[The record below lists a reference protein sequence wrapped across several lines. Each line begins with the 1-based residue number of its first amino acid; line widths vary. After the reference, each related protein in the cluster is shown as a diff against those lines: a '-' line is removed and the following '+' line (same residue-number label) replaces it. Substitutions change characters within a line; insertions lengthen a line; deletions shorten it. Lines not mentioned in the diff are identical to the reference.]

1 MAWNDPGGNKPRDP
15 WGGRGGDQGPP
26 DLDEVLNNLR
36 KRFGG
41 LFGGGGGKRDT
52 GGGGSPVFWG
62 AIVAVLALMY
72 LIWGFYAVEQQE
84 RAVVLSFGKYDRT
97 AEPGLN
103 WHWPPVEQYFKVN
116 VQQTRSY
123 PLTEDMLTADTNIV
137 GVSLEVQYK
146 VVDAQAFI
154 LRVSRPEELL
164 HHATES
170 ALRQVVGSSSM
181 DDVLVDQRQSIGVDI
196 GVLLQQYL
204 DSYNSGIRVVN
215 FVLSNT
221 QAPEP
226 VRDAFNDVARAKE
239 DEDRVQK
246 EADAYANRVI
256 PEARGRAQRLRAEAE
271 AYKEQVI
278 AEAEGDAQRFEDL
291 LTEYRKAP
299 AVTRERLYIET
310 IQEVLS
316 ANAKVLVDV
325 EGGNNMMYLPLDQ
338 ILKQQDA
345 RRQSSGESSEPLEY
359 QRGSTQTSSDKNSG
373 GYGTRSRELR

>member
-41 LFGGGGGKRDT
+41 LFGGGGGRGS
-52 GGGGSPVFWG
+52 GGGGGG
-62 AIVAVLALMY
+62 AMMGGIIVAVLAVFY
-72 LIWGFYAVEQQE
+72 LIWGFYTVEQQE

-97 AEPGLN
+97 AGPGLN
-103 WHWPPVEQYFKVN
+103 WHWPPVEQHFKVN
-116 VQQTRSY
+116 VQQTRY
-123 PLTEDMLTADTNIV
+123 YRLTEDMLTADTNIV

-146 VVDAQAFI
+146 VVDEKAFI

-170 ALRQVVGSSSM
+170 ALRQVVGSSTM
-181 DDVLVDQRQSIGVDI
+181 DDVLVDEREAIGVDI

-215 FVLSNT
+215 FVLSDT
-221 QAPEP
+221 KAPEP

-239 DEDRVQK
+239 DEERLRN
-246 EADAYANRVI
+246 EAEAYANRII
-256 PEARGRAQRLRAEAE
+256 PEARGQAQRLRAEAE

-278 AEAEGDAQRFEDL
+278 AEAQGDAQRFQDL

-299 AVTRERLYIET
+299 SVTRERLYIET
-310 IQEVLS
+310 VQSVLA

-338 ILKQQDA
+338 ILKKHGSGKSSSD
-345 RRQSSGESSEPLEY
+345 QSQTQY
-359 QRGSTQTSSDKNSG
+359 QKGTSQTSTERNPG
-373 GYGTRSRELR
+373 GYGSRSRELR

>member
-41 LFGGGGGKRDT
+41 LFGGGGGRGGA
-52 GGGGSPVFWG
+52 GGGGSPIFWG
-62 AIVAVLALMY
+62 VIVAVAAVFY
-72 LIWGFYAVEQQE
+72 LVWGFYAVEQQE

-97 AEPGLN
+97 AGPGLN
-103 WHWPPVEQYFKVN
+103 WHWPPVEQHFKVN

-123 PLTEDMLTADTNIV
+123 KLTEDMLTADTNIV

-181 DDVLVDQRQSIGVDI
+181 DDVLVDERESIGVDI

-246 EADAYANRVI
+246 EADAYANRII
-256 PEARGRAQRLRAEAE
+256 PEARGKAQRLRAEAE

-278 AEAEGDAQRFEDL
+278 AEAQGDAQRFQDL

-299 AVTRERLYIET
+299 TVTRERLYIET
-310 IQEVLS
+310 VQEVMA

-338 ILKQQDA
+338 ILKQHSE
-345 RRQSSGESSEPLEY
+345 RRQQSSDSSSAEY
-359 QRGSTQTSSDKNSG
+359 QKGPSQSTTERSSG
-373 GYGTRSRELR
+373 GYGSRSRELR

>member
-41 LFGGGGGKRDT
+41 MFGGGGGGGDNA
-52 GGGGSPVFWG
+52 GGGSPLLGFIVLAVLLLGYISWG
-62 AIVAVLALMY
+62 AY
-72 LIWGFYAVEQQE
+72 SVEQQE

-97 AEPGLN
+97 AGPGLN
-103 WHWPPVEQYFKVN
+103 WHWPPVEQHFKVN
-116 VQQTRSY
+116 VEQTRY
-123 PLTEDMLTADTNIV
+123 YRLTEDMLTKDTNIV

-146 VVDAQAFI
+146 VVDAEAFI
-154 LRVSRPEELL
+154 LRVSRPEELM

-181 DDVLVDQRQSIGVDI
+181 DDVLIDQRELIGEQI
-196 GVLLQQYL
+196 GTLLQQYL

-215 FVLSNT
+215 FVLSDT

-239 DEDRVQK
+239 DEERLRN
-246 EADAYANRVI
+246 EADAYANRII

-291 LTEYRKAP
+291 LAEYRKAP
-299 AVTRERLYIET
+299 TVTRERLYIET
-310 IQEVLS
+310 MQQILA
-316 ANAKVLVDV
+316 ANAKVIVDV
-325 EGGNNMMYLPLDQ
+325 EDGNNMMYLPLDQ
-338 ILKQQDA
+338 ILNQQRA
-345 RRQSSGESSEPLEY
+345 RQPQAPMADTEY
-359 QRGSTQTSSDKNSG
+359 QRGASQTSTERGSG